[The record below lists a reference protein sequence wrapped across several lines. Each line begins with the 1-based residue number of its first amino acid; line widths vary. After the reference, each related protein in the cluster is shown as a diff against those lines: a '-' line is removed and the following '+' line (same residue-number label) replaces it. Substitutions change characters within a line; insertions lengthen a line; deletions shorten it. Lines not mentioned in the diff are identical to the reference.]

1 MGIFVANKLLKLL
14 IVKNHVISNSNV
26 LVLGI
31 TFKENCHEIRNS
43 KVIDIVKELLQFNI
57 NVDVFD
63 LHADSYEVEKEF
75 GIKLI
80 ESINRTYTGF
90 LLALSYDEFLEID
103 PQRLKNNSS
112 SIIYD
117 IKGFF
122 PHHIVNGRL

>member
-1 MGIFVANKLLKLL
+1 M
-14 IVKNHVISNSNV
+14 
-26 LVLGI
+26 GI
-31 TFKENCHEIRNS
+31 TFKENSHEIRNS

-63 LHADSYEVEKEF
+63 PQVDSYEVEKEF

-80 ESINRTYTGF
+80 ERINRTYTGI

-103 PQRLKNNSS
+103 TRRLNNNSS

-117 IKGFF
+117 IKEFF
-122 PHHIVNGRL
+122 PHQIVNGRL